1 MTSAPPLPAGP
12 PFAGRSLSG
21 VFTSAAAALGADG
34 FTNSLQLP
42 RTRRAVVVMV
52 DGLGKALL
60 KRYAGHAPFLRSVLE
75 GDAATLQVAFP
86 TTTAASLSSLGTGL
100 EPGRH
105 GLVGY
110 DVLDPERDTV
120 INQLGGWDPLTDPR
134 SWQPHPTV
142 FERLAATRPAPAQG
156 HGGTGASD
164 GTGRRVSAF
173 DDPGVDAV
181 TVSLPAFEGSALTE
195 ASLRGS
201 RFVGAKTLQARF
213 QKAKE
218 ELHAATGPVL
228 LYLYLNELDKAGH
241 QHGTGS
247 EQWLYALEEIDGAA
261 RRLSAAVPRDTL
273 LMLTGDHGM
282 VDVPESGRIDYAEL
296 PALVDGVRH
305 TAGEPRFVQVHFEA
319 DASAA
324 VRESTVAAWQETF
337 ADQAWIL
344 TREEAVQAGWFGAVD
359 ARVAPRIGDLL
370 VAAHGPV
377 ALYDGRRVA
386 PAAFE
391 MVGHHG
397 SPTRAEREVPLLMM
411 HRPRR

>member
-261 RRLSAAVPRDTL
+261 RRLSAAVPWDTL

>member
-21 VFTSAAAALGADG
+21 VLTSAAAALGAEG

-75 GDAATLQVAFP
+75 RDAATLQVAFP

-110 DVLDPERDTV
+110 DVLDPERDKV

-142 FERLAATRPAPAQG
+142 FERLAATRPMSVDD
-156 HGGTGASD
+156 TC
-164 GTGRRVSAF
+164 RRASAF

-181 TVSLPAFEGSALTE
+181 TVSLPAFEDSALTE

-305 TAGEPRFVQVHFEA
+305 TAGEPRFVQVHFEP
-319 DASAA
+319 DASET
-324 VRESTVAAWQETF
+324 VRESTASAWQEAF

-344 TREEAVQAGWFGAVD
+344 TREEAVRAGWFGAVD

-397 SPTRAEREVPLLMM
+397 APTRAEREVPLLMM

>member
-1 MTSAPPLPAGP
+1 MSSVPPLPTEP
-12 PFAGRSLSG
+12 NYAGRNLAG
-21 VFTSAAAALGADG
+21 VLTSAAAALGAAD
-34 FTNSLQLP
+34 FTNTLQLP
-42 RTRRAVVVMV
+42 RTRRAAVVMV
-52 DGLGKALL
+52 DGLGKSLL
-60 KRYAGHAPFLRSVLE
+60 KRYAGHAPFLKSVLE
-75 GDAATLQVAFP
+75 KDATTLQVPYP

-100 EPGRH
+100 APGRH

-120 INQLGGWDPLTDPR
+120 INQLGGWDPKTDPGT
-134 SWQPHPTV
+134 WQPHPTV
-142 FERLAATRPAPAQG
+142 FERLAATRPEGSAP
-156 HGGTGASD
+156 GGGP
-164 GTGRRVSAF
+164 VSAF
-173 DDPGVDAV
+173 DDPGVAAV
-181 TVSLPAFEGSALTE
+181 TVSLPAFESSALTT

-241 QHGTGS
+241 QHGVGS

-261 RRLSAAVPRDTL
+261 RRLSTSVPKDTVL
-273 LMLTGDHGM
+273 LLTGDHGM
-282 VDVPESGRIDYAEL
+282 VDVPEAGRIDYAEL
-296 PALVDGVRH
+296 PGLVDGIRH
-305 TAGEPRFVQVHFEA
+305 TAGEPRFVQLHWA
-319 DASAA
+319 DDASDA
-324 VRESTVAAWQETF
+324 VRERTTAAWRSAFE
-337 ADQAWIL
+337 DQTWIL
-344 TREEAVQAGWFGAVD
+344 TRSEAISAGWFGDVD
-359 ARVAPRIGDLL
+359 ARVAPRLGNLI

-397 SPTRAEREVPLLMM
+397 APTRAEREVPLLFLQ
-411 HRPRR
+411 RPRR

>member
-21 VFTSAAAALGADG
+21 VLTSAAAALGADG

-75 GDAATLQVAFP
+75 RDGATLQVAFP

-120 INQLGGWDPLTDPR
+120 INQLGGWDPLTAPR
-134 SWQPHPTV
+134 RWQPHPTV
-142 FERLAATRPAPAQG
+142 FERLAATRPAPAD
-156 HGGTGASD
+156 GAGD
-164 GTGRRVSAF
+164 AGDTGRRVSAF

-181 TVSLPAFEGSALTE
+181 TVSLPAFDGSALTE

-305 TAGEPRFVQVHFEA
+305 TAGEPRFVQLHFEA
-319 DASAA
+319 DASAT
-324 VRESTVAAWQETF
+324 VREATVAAWQEAF

-359 ARVAPRIGDLL
+359 ARVEPRIGDLL

-397 SPTRAEREVPLLMM
+397 APTRAEREVPLLMM